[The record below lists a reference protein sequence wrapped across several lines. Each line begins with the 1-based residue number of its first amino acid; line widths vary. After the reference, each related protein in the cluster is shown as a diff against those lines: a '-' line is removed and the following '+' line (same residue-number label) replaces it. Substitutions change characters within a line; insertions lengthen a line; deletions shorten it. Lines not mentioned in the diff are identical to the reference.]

1 MNNLDGI
8 VVFSLTRSKALT
20 EEICKYLEI
29 EEGKIEVKHF
39 ADGEI
44 LVQPNQSVRGKR
56 VFIVQSTCTPVTE
69 SLMEI
74 LICIDACKR
83 ASACEIN
90 VITPYYGYGRQDR
103 KAKPRQP
110 ITAKLVADLLQA
122 AGAHRVVTID
132 LHATQVQG
140 FFNIPTDDLTAMPML
155 GKYFRDKELKDVVVV
170 SPDHGGT
177 TRARGLAN
185 ELNAPLAIIDKR
197 RPQPNV
203 AIAANVIGDVKGKN
217 VIVVDDIVDTAGSL
231 VAACNLLKEKGANEI
246 YCAITHGIFSGPA
259 LERIKVS
266 PIKEMVVTNTIELPK
281 QVMQEND
288 KIVVLSIANLLAKL
302 IDAITNN
309 NPVSYVYEIFRN
321 TKNS

>member
-8 VVFSLTRSKALT
+8 VIFGLTRSKILVKQ
-20 EEICKYLEI
+20 ICEYLEI
-29 EEGKIEVKHF
+29 KEGEIDVKHF

-44 LVQPNQSVRGKR
+44 LVQPQQSVRGKR
-56 VFIVQSTCTPVTE
+56 VFIVQSTCTPVTD
-69 SLMEI
+69 SIMEI

-83 ASACEIN
+83 ASAAEIN
-90 VITPYYGYGRQDR
+90 VITPYYGYARQDR

-110 ITAKLVADLLQA
+110 ITAKLIADLLQV
-122 AGAHRVVTID
+122 AGANRVVTID

-155 GKYFRDKELKDVVVV
+155 GEYFREKKLDDIVVV

-217 VIVVDDIVDTAGSL
+217 VIVVDDICDTAGSL
-231 VAACNLLKEKGANEI
+231 VAACNLLKEKGAKDI

-259 LERIKVS
+259 LERIANS
-266 PIKEMVVTNTIELPK
+266 PIREIVITNTIELPEK
-281 QVMQEND
+281 VLEDNK
-288 KIVVLSIANLLAKL
+288 KITVLSIGCLLAKL
-302 IDAITNN
+302 IEAITNN
-309 NPVSYVYEIFRN
+309 SPVSYVYDIF
-321 TKNS
+321 K

>member
-8 VVFSLTRSKALT
+8 VVFSLTRSKILAKQ
-20 EEICKYLEI
+20 ICDYLEI
-29 EEGKIEVKHF
+29 EEGKIDVKHF

-44 LVQPNQSVRGKR
+44 LVQPQQSVRGKR
-56 VFIVQSTCTPVTE
+56 VFIVQSTCTPVTD
-69 SLMEI
+69 SIMEI

-83 ASACEIN
+83 ASASEIN
-90 VITPYYGYGRQDR
+90 IITPYYGYARQDR

-110 ITAKLVADLLQA
+110 ITAKLIADLLQV
-122 AGAHRVVTID
+122 AGANRVVTID

-155 GKYFRDKELKDVVVV
+155 GEYFREKKLDDIVIV

-203 AIAANVIGDVKGKN
+203 AIAANVIGDVNGKN
-217 VIVVDDIVDTAGSL
+217 VIVVDDICDTAGSL
-231 VAACNLLKEKGANEI
+231 VAACNLLKEKGAKDI

-259 LERIKVS
+259 LERIENS
-266 PIKEMVVTNTIELPK
+266 PIKEIVITNTIELPEK
-281 QVMQEND
+281 VLEDNK
-288 KIVVLSIANLLAKL
+288 KITVLSIGCLLAKL
-302 IDAITNN
+302 IEAITNN
-309 NPVSYVYEIFRN
+309 SPVSYVYDIF
-321 TKNS
+321 K